1 MAPSTAL
8 SRCSHGRG
16 SHRARRT
23 GSKAETP
30 TLYPVRTSH
39 TGGAKCPGE
48 GHSGDGTLTLSEA
61 DRLPIARAHRG
72 GGPRAGQE
80 VEACGVRPQEENRR
94 AGVQGCRG
102 TDTKTHSVHN
112 SQQHAGPSPPSAA
125 AGSSAGASRGREMSR
140 PSTMQF
146 VKNSRC
152 HSKWLLSIRGI
163 PDQRQLQSKARH

>member
-8 SRCSHGRG
+8 SRRSHGRG

-48 GHSGDGTLTLSEA
+48 GHSGDGTLTPSEA

-112 SQQHAGPSPPSAA
+112 LSTTRRPEPALCCCRLLRGGFTRPGNEPAEHHA
-125 AGSSAGASRGREMSR
+125 
-140 PSTMQF
+140 
-146 VKNSRC
+146 V
-152 HSKWLLSIRGI
+152 
-163 PDQRQLQSKARH
+163 RQEQPVPLKMAPKYKRNP